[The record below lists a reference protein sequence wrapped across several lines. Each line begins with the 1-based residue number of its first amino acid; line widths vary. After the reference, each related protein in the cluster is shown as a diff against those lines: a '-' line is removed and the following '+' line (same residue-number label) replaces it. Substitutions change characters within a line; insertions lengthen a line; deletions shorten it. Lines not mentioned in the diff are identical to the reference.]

1 MPYEVWWSNQAGDPW
16 GLSIDHREIES
27 VNYGPTQPGTGAAE
41 YYINPIWRRSIAMGA
56 TQFSRTKSTMET
68 KNLVASGMSID
79 ATFYA
84 DKSLYATSTKKLE
97 VTLCQGMGFVS
108 GTYYALTPVFDSSI
122 LFRTLTKQTIFK
134 TGAVKYKV
142 VLEDNSV
149 WLIYG
154 WTAAGTSTPL
164 TLELV
169 NNARI
174 EATKG
179 FSGLVQIAKLS
190 KTAAEDIAA
199 ETIYDVASGSYCG
212 GVTLAGS
219 TSGSTGK
226 YSFTFTKKGPS
237 TSEVVSDP
245 PCPHPPPALTPS
257 SSCSPSRTTANPS
270 TPSPP
275 SSSVARSSSAPPP
288 KAKWSAFSATPGA

>member
-1 MPYEVWWSNQAGDPW
+1 MPYEVWWGNQANDPW

-27 VNYGPTQPGTGAAE
+27 VNYGPPQNGTGAAE

-56 TQFSRTKSTMET
+56 AQFSREKSTMET

-84 DKSLYATSTKKLE
+84 DKALYATTTKKLE

-122 LFRTLTKQTIFK
+122 LFRTLTKQITFK

-142 VLEDNSV
+142 VLEDDSV

-154 WTAAGTSTPL
+154 WTAAGTTTPL

-174 EATKG
+174 EATRG

-190 KTAAEDIAA
+190 KTTAGNIVA
-199 ETIYDVASGSYCG
+199 ETVYDAASGSYCG

-226 YSFTFTKKGPS
+226 YSFTYTKKGPGI
-237 TSEVVSDP
+237 SEVVSDT
-245 PCPHPPPALTPS
+245 PCPQLLPRS
-257 SSCSPSRTTANPS
+257 NNP
-270 TPSPP
+270 
-275 SSSVARSSSAPPP
+275 
-288 KAKWSAFSATPGA
+288 